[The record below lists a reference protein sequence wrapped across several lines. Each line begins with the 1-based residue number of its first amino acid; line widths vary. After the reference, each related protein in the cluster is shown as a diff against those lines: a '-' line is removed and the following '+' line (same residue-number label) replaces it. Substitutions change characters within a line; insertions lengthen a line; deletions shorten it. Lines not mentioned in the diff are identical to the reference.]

1 MGRGARWAPHAR
13 PAAPGASP
21 ADTALCYHCCT
32 LQYSAVLYS
41 DVVYS
46 AVMYS
51 VQYSNAWAGPAS
63 QESQAAD
70 CRRRRES
77 PNLPILI
84 GLDENLLVFSREL
97 L

>member
-1 MGRGARWAPHAR
+1 MLARLHLEPAR
-13 PAAPGASP
+13 RILHCATT
-21 ADTALCYHCCT
+21 TALYST
-32 LQYSAVLYS
+32 VLYSAVLCR
-41 DVVYS
+41 YS

-84 GLDENLLVFSREL
+84 
-97 L
+97 